1 MAKNLEEFRGRRQ
14 EEGGKVSGLGIVV
27 LFLLLTSPL
36 KAGCCHR
43 TVVNFTAD
51 TTGWG
56 GCWKIHFGSGMA
68 LFI

>member
-27 LFLLLTSPL
+27 LFLLLTSLL
-36 KAGCCHR
+36 KAGCCNR
-43 TVVNFTAD
+43 TVVNVIVD

-56 GCWKIHFGSGMA
+56 GCSKVHFGAGMA
-68 LFI
+68 LFT

>member
-36 KAGCCHR
+36 KACCYRR
-43 TVVNFTAD
+43 TVVNVTVD
-51 TTGWG
+51 TTGPG
-56 GCWKIHFGSGMA
+56 SCWKVHFGAGMA